1 MTADPPHWREVRDRL
16 TAKRDSP
23 TPEPQQRPPAPMTI
37 EQVEAIVSVLDR
49 HKVDYVMIGGI
60 AAELHGAKI
69 ARSLDLDVTPAASR
83 ANRERIARALA
94 ELNATLRVPGGMPDG
109 VEVHIDADWLERVTT
124 ATFNTDHGPF
134 DLAFRPDGTDGYD
147 DLVRS
152 VVIVRVG
159 AVDARLA
166 SLEDIVRSKTAAGR
180 TKDELTLPALIERL
194 KAIRA
199 DQDRPKQTPE
209 S

>member
-1 MTADPPHWREVRDRL
+1 MTAEPPRWREVWDHLAAQR
-16 TAKRDSP
+16 ASP
-23 TPEPQQRPPAPMTI
+23 TPRRSQRQPAPMTI

-83 ANRERIARALA
+83 ANRERIANALA
-94 ELNATLRVPGGMPDG
+94 ELHATLRVPGGVPDD
-109 VEVHIDADWLERVTT
+109 VEVQLDADWLERVTT

-134 DLAFRPDGTDGYD
+134 DIAFRPDGTDGYD

-180 TKDELTLPALIERL
+180 TKDELTLPALLERL
-194 KAIRA
+194 KVLRA
-199 DQDRPKQTPE
+199 EQTPPNQIPG

>member
-1 MTADPPHWREVRDRL
+1 MTEEHPRWRELRDRL
-16 TAKRDSP
+16 AAQRASP
-23 TPEPQQRPPAPMTI
+23 SPGPQRRRPAPMTI

-49 HKVDYVMIGGI
+49 HQVDYVMIGGI

-83 ANRERIARALA
+83 ANRERIAKALA
-94 ELNATLRVPGGMPDG
+94 ELHATLRVPGGMPDG
-109 VEVHIDADWLERVTT
+109 VEVHLDADWLERVTT

-152 VVIVRVG
+152 EVIVRVG
-159 AVDARLA
+159 AVDAHLA

-180 TKDELTLPALIERL
+180 TKDELTLPALIDRL

-199 DQDRPKQTPE
+199 DQP
-209 S
+209 

>member
-1 MTADPPHWREVRDRL
+1 M
-16 TAKRDSP
+16 
-23 TPEPQQRPPAPMTI
+23 
-37 EQVEAIVSVLDR
+37 LDR

-69 ARSLDLDVTPAASR
+69 ARSLDLHVTPAASR
-83 ANRERIARALA
+83 ANRQRIANALT
-94 ELNATLRVPGGMPDG
+94 ELNATLRVPGEVPDD
-109 VEVHIDADWLERVTT
+109 VKVHINADRLERVST

-152 VVIVRVG
+152 AVIVRVG

-180 TKDELTLPALIERL
+180 TKDELTLPALIDRL
-194 KAIRA
+194 TAIRA
-199 DQDRPKQTPE
+199 DQNRPKQIPE

>member
-1 MTADPPHWREVRDRL
+1 MTAEPPRWREVRDRL
-16 TAKRDSP
+16 AAQRPSP
-23 TPEPQQRPPAPMTI
+23 TSGAQQRPPAPMTI

-69 ARSLDLDVTPAASR
+69 ARSLDLDVTPAASP
-83 ANRERIARALA
+83 ANRERIACAPA
-94 ELNATLRVPGGMPDG
+94 ELHATLRVPGGVPDG
-109 VEVHIDADWLERVTT
+109 VEIHLDADWLERVTT
-124 ATFNTDHGPF
+124 ATFNTNHGPF
-134 DLAFRPDGTDGYD
+134 DLAYRPDRTDGYD

-152 VVIVRVG
+152 EVIFRVG

-166 SLEDIVRSKTAAGR
+166 SLEDIVRPKTAAGR
-180 TKDELTLPALIERL
+180 TKDELTLPALIDRL
-194 KAIRA
+194 TAIRA
-199 DQDRPKQTPE
+199 EQTQPNQITE

>member
-1 MTADPPHWREVRDRL
+1 MTAEHPRWRELRDRL
-16 TAKRDSP
+16 AAQRASP
-23 TPEPQQRPPAPMTI
+23 TPRPLPRLPAPMTI

-49 HKVDYVMIGGI
+49 HEVDYVMIGGI

-69 ARSLDLDVTPAASR
+69 ARSLDLDVTPAASP
-83 ANRERIARALA
+83 ANRERIAKALA
-94 ELNATLRVPGGMPDG
+94 ELHATLRVPGGIPDG
-109 VEVHIDADWLERVTT
+109 VEVHLDADWLERVTT

-152 VVIVRVG
+152 AVIVRVG

-180 TKDELTLPALIERL
+180 TKDELTLPALIDRL

-199 DQDRPKQTPE
+199 DQTQPNQIPE

>member
-1 MTADPPHWREVRDRL
+1 
-16 TAKRDSP
+16 
-23 TPEPQQRPPAPMTI
+23 MTI

-69 ARSLDLDVTPAASR
+69 ARSLDLDVTPASSR
-83 ANRERIARALA
+83 ANRERIANALT
-94 ELNATLRVPGGMPDG
+94 ELNATLRVPGGMPDD
-109 VEVHIDADWLERVTT
+109 VKVHINADWLERVTT

-152 VVIVRVG
+152 VVIVRV
-159 AVDARLA
+159 DARLA

-180 TKDELTLPALIERL
+180 TKDELTLPAPMDRL
-194 KAIRA
+194 AAIRA
-199 DQDRPKQTPE
+199 GQSRSKQSPE